1 MVSEDCVAWLESMEC
16 MVRVCGERVE
26 CIVKVGVCGESW
38 ECVVWLES
46 VWCGW
51 RVCGVVGVD
60 GERVESL
67 R

>member
-46 VWCGW
+46 VRCGGSGW
-51 RVCGVVGVD
+51 
-60 GERVESL
+60 
-67 R
+67 